1 MHNDWAIV
9 FTTQDSFNA
18 ELIKNMLLSNN
29 IKAIIINQKDSS
41 YNFGEVKVYAS
52 KKDEKKAIKLI
63 TE

>member
-41 YNFGEVKVYAS
+41 YNFGEVKVYTS
-52 KKDEKKAIKLI
+52 TKDEKKAIKLI

>member
-9 FTTQDSFNA
+9 LTTQDSFNA

-41 YNFGEVKVYAS
+41 YNFGEVKVYTS